1 MSDPIVACPS
11 CGTKNRLPVASDG
24 RPRCASCQ
32 ADLPWLVN
40 AGDADFDAAV
50 ATKSLV
56 LVDLWAEWCPPCKM
70 IAPILETLSK
80 DLAGQLKVVKVDV
93 DHSPLIAQRYDARSI
108 PLLLLIDGGTVV
120 DTIVGAQPKPAI
132 RRRIDAALAAR
143 G

>member
-1 MSDPIVACPS
+1 MADPIVTCPS

-40 AGDADFDAAV
+40 AGDDDFDAAV
-50 ATKSLV
+50 KAKSLV

-70 IAPILETLSK
+70 IAPILEGLSR

-93 DHSPLIAQRYDARSI
+93 DHSPVISQRYDARSI
-108 PLLLLIDGGTVV
+108 PMLLLIDDGKVV
-120 DTIVGAQPKPAI
+120 DTIVGALPKLAF
-132 RRRIDAALAAR
+132 RRRIDAALASR
-143 G
+143 V